1 MVISFLQKTALV
13 SLAVLSHQLTQ
24 AQPIALAR
32 QQSRSTEV
40 IQTVPAAGQKMK
52 EVLTELSRQHQVSI
66 LFEETTVNGIV
77 VPANVRLRSGKLE
90 KQLETLLKPYDLMF
104 KKVGNQAYYIIK
116 NPAKASAP
124 ATPALESMNTPV
136 SLKEP
141 TAAGSPVFS
150 PNAPSVNIADFT
162 VSGKVSSENGE
173 GLPGVSVV
181 IKGTQ
186 RGTVTNAEG
195 TYSLSVPEAANGAT
209 LVFSFVGYL
218 SQEMNVKASTTV
230 NVSLKPD
237 DKVLE
242 EIVVIGYGTARK
254 SDLTGAVGSVKEAE
268 LKERPAASLTQALA
282 GRMPGVQVNNNSGR
296 PGGRTTIRV
305 RGFSSINSSNNP
317 LYVVDG
323 VMLPQGNQNQFSS
336 AIDYINPN
344 DIVSVEVLKDASST
358 AIYGA
363 RGANGVVLVTTKKGK
378 SGEGQVT
385 YNVDF
390 SVNAIGPNRPRVLN
404 SRQYMDVED
413 LAWAN
418 MAKYDPAGWA
428 AGKWAYLNP
437 KLRRIDPRV
446 WNSDGSPKY
455 DTDWFK
461 ETTQNKLS
469 QNHQLGFSGG
479 NDRTQYSISL
489 GFRDDQGLLKTS
501 YMKRY
506 SGRFTI
512 DDQVKSWLKM
522 GGTLSYNN
530 QTENLVD
537 VNDAVARQIVEDFP
551 FLPVQ
556 YEDGSFANNRDFP
569 FAEGTMSSYHRLMGR
584 RYILNTQTTT
594 GSLYSNISLAKGLEM
609 RTVLGANVQTQE
621 VNQSSTRTLEIGA
634 NGTASANNFRDSF
647 WSLENYLTYN
657 KQINDKHA
665 INALLGVSWQESNY
679 FAIGASVRNFATDY
693 FGFNNLG
700 AGATNP
706 AVSSGASRFSFNSYF
721 GRINYSLMEKYLVTF
736 TGRADGSS
744 KFGNNHKFA
753 FFPSAALAWRASEEE
768 FLKGNAIISNLK
780 VRTSFGLTGNSEIPP
795 YSSLSLLSSNYA
807 TIYGD
812 SRVSGTGI
820 SRLANPDLRWEKTAQ
835 TDVGVELGL
844 LKGRINLEA
853 DYYYRK
859 TTDMLLD
866 APVPRTSGY
875 GTIRRN
881 VGSMQNKGFEFGL
894 NTVNI
899 DAGGFQWNSTFN
911 ISFNRNKV
919 LSLATPSDI
928 FNVGGPNFTN
938 PTNVIRVGEPVGSFW
953 GLTRVG
959 VWSEAEREEAARFVS
974 YRNGLTMLPGDIKY
988 LDVNGDRAITDAD
1001 RSIIGNGSPK
1011 AWGAFSN
1018 TFRYKNFDLT
1028 LELQFSYGNDVMDL
1042 NISTSEDRQALAN
1055 SYTSVLNAWTP
1066 TNQNSQIAEIRD
1078 TRAGY
1083 VLNVD
1088 SYWIKDGSFLR
1099 GRNLLFGYTFPGVV
1113 TNKLKLNRLRAYAT
1127 VQNFFLLVKDKIIG
1141 DPEVTPTNQGDANS
1155 AFSQGMIWHNYP
1167 KPTTFMFGLQ
1177 IGL

>member
-1 MVISFLQKTALV
+1 MPQRNPV
-13 SLAVLSHQLTQ
+13 SV
-24 AQPIALAR
+24 
-32 QQSRSTEV
+32 
-40 IQTVPAAGQKMK
+40 
-52 EVLTELSRQHQVSI
+52 
-66 LFEETTVNGIV
+66 
-77 VPANVRLRSGKLE
+77 
-90 KQLETLLKPYDLMF
+90 
-104 KKVGNQAYYIIK
+104 
-116 NPAKASAP
+116 SAP
-124 ATPALESMNTPV
+124 VL
-136 SLKEP
+136 
-141 TAAGSPVFS
+141 
-150 PNAPSVNIADFT
+150 PSVIGTDERADFT
-162 VSGKVSSENGE
+162 VSGRVTSESGE

-186 RGTVTNAEG
+186 RGTVTSSEG
-195 TYSLSVPEAANGAT
+195 TYSLSVPEAAGGAV

-218 SQEMNVKASTTV
+218 SQEISVSAATTV

-242 EIVVIGYGTARK
+242 EIVVIGYGTAKK
-254 SDLTGAVGSVKEAE
+254 SDLTGAVGTVKEAE
-268 LKERPAASLTQALA
+268 LKERPAPSLQQALS
-282 GRMPGVQVNNNSGR
+282 GRMPGVQVNTNSGR
-296 PGGRTTIRV
+296 PGGRSTIRV

-323 VMLPQGNQNQFSS
+323 VMLPQGGQNQFSS

-363 RGANGVVLVTTKKGK
+363 RGANGVILVTTKRGK

-390 SVNAIGPNRPRVLN
+390 SINAIGPNPPKVLN
-404 SRQYMDVED
+404 ARQYLAVEE
-413 LAWAN
+413 LAWKN
-418 MAKYDPAGWA
+418 MEKYDPAGWS

-437 KLRRIDPRV
+437 KLRRTDPRV
-446 WNSDGSPKY
+446 FNPDGSPKY

-479 NDRTQYSISL
+479 NERTQYSISL
-489 GFRDDQGLLKTS
+489 GYRDDQGLLKTS

-512 DDQVKSWLKM
+512 DDQVKKWLKI

-530 QTENLVD
+530 QSENLVD
-537 VNDAVARQIVEDFP
+537 INDAVARQIVEDFP
-551 FLPVQ
+551 FLPTR
-556 YEDGSFANNRDFP
+556 YEDGTFANNRDYP
-569 FAEGTMSSYHRLMGR
+569 YAEGTMSSYHRLMGT
-584 RYILNTQTTT
+584 RYILNTQTTL
-594 GSLYSNISLAKGLEM
+594 GSLYSNITFAPGLEM
-609 RTVLGANVQTQE
+609 RTVLGTNIQTQE
-621 VNQSSTRTLEIGA
+621 TNYSVTRTLNIGG
-634 NGTASANNFRDSF
+634 NGNASTTNRKEAF

-657 KQINDKHA
+657 KQFNEKHS
-665 INALLGVSWQESNY
+665 INALLGVSWQETNIFS
-679 FAIGASVRNFATDY
+679 IGASVSNFATDY

-706 AVSSGASRFSFNSYF
+706 GVSSGASRFSFNSYF
-721 GRINYSLMEKYLVTF
+721 GRVNYSFVEKYLLTV

-753 FFPSAALAWRASEEE
+753 FFPSAALAWRASEEQ
-768 FLKGNAIISNLK
+768 FLKGNSVISNLK
-780 VRTSFGLTGNSEIPP
+780 LRTSFGMTGNSEIPP

-807 TIYGD
+807 TIYSD
-812 SRVSGTGI
+812 SRVAGTGI

-835 TDVGVELGL
+835 TDIGVELGL

-899 DAGGFQWNSTFN
+899 DAGGFQWNSTLN
-911 ISFNRNKV
+911 VSLNRNKV

-938 PTNVIRVGEPVGSFW
+938 PTNIIRIGEPVGSFW
-953 GLTRVG
+953 GLTRLG

-974 YRNGLTMLPGDIKY
+974 YRNGLTILPGDIKY
-988 LDVNGDRAITDAD
+988 LDVNGDKAITDAD

-1011 AWGAFSN
+1011 AWGAFTN
-1018 TFRYKNFDLT
+1018 TVRYKNFDLT

-1066 TNQNSQIAEIRD
+1066 TNQNSQIAEIRE

-1099 GRNLLFGYTFPGVV
+1099 GRNLLFGYTFPSVV
-1113 TNKLKLNRLRAYAT
+1113 TSKLKMNRLRAYAT

-1141 DPEVTPTNQGDANS
+1141 DPEVTPTNQGDGNS

-1167 KPTTFMFGLQ
+1167 KPTTWMFGLQ